1 MRVSIIRHP
10 IDFLVVFDCTFTVTF
25 FEDKNVG
32 SQRENQVVVL
42 SELSHG
48 GALSTRDDKGGYA
61 VKLRWLPY
69 LHAFDS

>member
-48 GALSTRDDKGGYA
+48 GALSSWDDKGGNA
-61 VKLRWLPY
+61 VKLGWLPY
-69 LHAFDS
+69 LHAFNS